1 MLGRATAITAA
12 LVLCLALVAG
22 AGTTGKIAG
31 RVTDNSG
38 NPLVGA
44 TVMIVGTQYGA
55 MTDANGEYFIINLE
69 PANYDLTAN
78 MVGMSS
84 STANGVMVSADL
96 TTRMDFTL
104 NPTTVGSTVIQVT
117 DQRGMILRDV
127 TSSIHVVSR
136 DEIRTM
142 PVAGIQDI
150 VSRQAGDQIGR
161 AHV

>member
-78 MVGMSS
+78 MVG
-84 STANGVMVSADL
+84 TAKKNENSA
-96 TTRMDFTL
+96 
-104 NPTTVGSTVIQVT
+104 
-117 DQRGMILRDV
+117 
-127 TSSIHVVSR
+127 
-136 DEIRTM
+136 
-142 PVAGIQDI
+142 A
-150 VSRQAGDQIGR
+150 A
-161 AHV
+161 